1 MAEADYRRLTCAGC
15 SSAFEQL
22 IGQGRPRRKC
32 YSCSPRSVAKR
43 VERMRPQKECAR
55 ESCRQSFFPALPYQR
70 YCSRACCVEAGNVR
84 QAQRKADAMAAQP
97 VRSCKQCGCS
107 FGLVY
112 GTKRRLY
119 CSRECEE
126 RRRQAERSGT
136 SHRRRARRYGVPY
149 EHVNRI
155 KVFERD
161 RWRCKLCGAKV
172 KQSTA
177 ELDHILPLSK
187 GGGHTYTN
195 TQCSCR
201 PCNQSKKDRPLGQT
215 RLFG

>member
-1 MAEADYRRLTCAGC
+1 MAEDDYQRLVCAFQ
-15 SSAFEQL
+15 S
-22 IGQGRPRRKC
+22 
-32 YSCSPRSVAKR
+32 
-43 VERMRPQKECAR
+43 CAR
-55 ESCRQSFFPALPYQR
+55 LFSREDPRKR
-70 YCSRACCVEAGNVR
+70 YCGRDCCIAASNAK
-84 QAQRKADAMAAQP
+84 QAQRKAEAMAAQP
-97 VRSCKQCGCS
+97 MRTCKQCGAS
-107 FGLVY
+107 FGLIY

-126 RRRQAERSGT
+126 HRRQAERSGT
-136 SHRRRARRYGVPY
+136 SHRRRAKRYGVPY
-149 EHVNRI
+149 EHVNRL